1 MRGTRALSRFVVCWT
16 VGFCCL
22 TWGGALEAQSG
33 RAWTDPPARTE
44 EITPVPL
51 PKPVPEAAPTP
62 PAAPPTGDKAADDR
76 PPEAVSRGR
85 PLPVPE
91 RAPDE
96 DAAAADRAQ
105 PEAPRGRR
113 RIEDPVRPDPVDHA
127 AAAEEFAA
135 DYLRTWSAPNV
146 ATPDA
151 MQAFYAPEVLY
162 HRRRM
167 DLRSLLDEK
176 RRFIRRWPIRAY
188 VALPETMRTHCR
200 SSDQTCTVR
209 TAFEFRAASPET
221 GKLSQGSAIL
231 LLEISFATGR
241 PLIVVENSEVTSR
254 SRGARREVFED
265 GEEP

>member
-51 PKPVPEAAPTP
+51 PKPVPEARA
-62 PAAPPTGDKAADDR
+62 GRQEADDR
-76 PPEAVSRGR
+76 RGGVARTALVRNARRGR
-85 PLPVPE
+85 N
-91 RAPDE
+91 RGGSCAAGAP
-96 DAAAADRAQ
+96 A
-105 PEAPRGRR
+105 GRR

-200 SSDQTCTVR
+200 SSEQTCTVR

>member
-51 PKPVPEAAPTP
+51 PKPVPE
-62 PAAPPTGDKAADDR
+62 
-76 PPEAVSRGR
+76 
-85 PLPVPE
+85 

-96 DAAAADRAQ
+96 DATAADRAQ

>member
-51 PKPVPEAAPTP
+51 PKPVPEAAPSG
-62 PAAPPTGDKAADDR
+62 APQATRRPTTGLPRRRRAD
-76 PPEAVSRGR
+76 GR
-85 PLPVPE
+85 SVPE

-96 DAAAADRAQ
+96 DATAADRAQ